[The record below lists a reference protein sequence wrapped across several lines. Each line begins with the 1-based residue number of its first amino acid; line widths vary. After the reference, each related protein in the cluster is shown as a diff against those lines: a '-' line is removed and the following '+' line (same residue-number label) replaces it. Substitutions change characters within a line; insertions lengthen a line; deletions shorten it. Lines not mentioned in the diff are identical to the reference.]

1 VFHNLI
7 ALLWYKMSITPEDP
21 QYREFQRTRK
31 SLIERLNDWE
41 DQKSWDDFYRTYWRL
56 IYSVAIKSGLRNE
69 EAFDAVQET
78 IIAIAKQQKEGKYD
92 SKQGSF
98 KAWLMNLTRWRIADQ
113 FRKRK
118 KDKDVIELVDYED
131 DSGASPI
138 DKVEDLDGPLLERI
152 WESEW
157 KKSLTDR
164 GIDRVKEKVSPR
176 QYQIFDCYVVQGWE
190 AEKVRDELGVSVAQ
204 VYLAKHRVGSILK
217 KEIQKLEK
225 ELF

>member
-1 VFHNLI
+1 MFHNLI

-21 QYREFQRTRK
+21 QYKEFQRTRK

-92 SKQGSF
+92 PKQGSF

-131 DSGASPI
+131 DSAGSPI
-138 DKVEDLDGPLLERI
+138 DKVEDLDGPLLEL
-152 WESEW
+152 
-157 KKSLTDR
+157 SL
-164 GIDRVKEKVSPR
+164 IH
-176 QYQIFDCYVVQGWE
+176 I
-190 AEKVRDELGVSVAQ
+190 
-204 VYLAKHRVGSILK
+204 
-217 KEIQKLEK
+217 
-225 ELF
+225 